1 MSFMENNK
9 LIQEVLWQAL
19 AWSTADSVWL
29 LQTILPSKEEHI
41 IQSLLKNI
49 SEPNKSH
56 SRITFHAFTSSIQE
70 ERTFQDKVTFS
81 QQKGILVE
89 SFTIWLK
96 CPQEEFL
103 KFHLF

>member
-1 MSFMENNK
+1 MTGVG
-9 LIQEVLWQAL
+9 LIHGRFCMIVANDPTVKGYKFFY
-19 AWSTADSVWL
+19 S
-29 LQTILPSKEEHI
+29 EEHT
-41 IQSLLKNI
+41 IQSLLKNT

-56 SRITFHAFTSSIQE
+56 LKITFHVFTLSIQE
-70 ERTFQDKVTFS
+70 ELTFQDKVTFS

-103 KFHLF
+103 KSHLF